1 MIRFPATLPM
11 PLAEPYAVKPA
22 DGVVRTDME
31 QGPARQRREFTQ
43 VPTKIP
49 VKWRFTDAQFAVFDA
64 WVQWKGKAGA
74 EWFVI
79 PLRSGLGV
87 IDHVARFTKQYEAPL
102 HSGLYWLVSME
113 LEVRDRPV
121 LSEAELDILLDSS
134 WTDLSA
140 AVTGVD
146 VLANIILPDEIG
158 A

>member
-1 MIRFPATLPM
+1 
-11 PLAEPYAVKPA
+11 
-22 DGVVRTDME
+22 ME

-87 IDHVARFTKQYEAPL
+87 VDHVARFTKQYEAPL
-102 HSGLYWLVSME
+102 SSGLYWLVSME

-134 WTDLSA
+134 WTDLSG
-140 AVTGVD
+140 AVTRLD
-146 VLANIILPDEIG
+146 ALANITLFDEIG

>member
-49 VKWRFTDAQFAVFDA
+49 VKWRFTDAQYAVFDA
-64 WVQWKGKAGA
+64 WYQWKGKAGA

-102 HSGLYWLVSME
+102 SSGGFWLVTVE

-121 LSEAELDILLDSS
+121 LTEAELDILLDSS
-134 WTDLSA
+134 WSDLSS
-140 AVTGVD
+140 AVTGLDTV
-146 VLANIILPDEIG
+146 ANIQWPDSFG

>member
-49 VKWRFTDAQFAVFDA
+49 VKWRFTDAQYAVFDA
-64 WVQWKGKAGA
+64 WYQWKGKAGA
-74 EWFVI
+74 EWFII

-87 IDHVARFTKQYEAPL
+87 IDHVARFTRQYEAPL
-102 HSGLYWLVSME
+102 SSGGFWLVTVE

-134 WTDLSA
+134 WSDLSS
-140 AVTGVD
+140 AVTGLDTV
-146 VLANIILPDEIG
+146 ASIQWPDSFG

>member
-49 VKWRFTDAQFAVFDA
+49 VKWRFTDGQYAVFDA
-64 WVQWKGKAGA
+64 WYQWKGKAGA

-102 HSGLYWLVSME
+102 SSGGFWLVTVE

-134 WTDLSA
+134 WTDLFA
-140 AVTGVD
+140 AVTGLVS
-146 VLANIILPDEIG
+146 LANTTLSDEIG